1 MKKTVLRVIMAA
13 MVLIALSI
21 LTENPAVVG
30 IGVWGLVLVWYLG
43 RKDGLMKRR
52 IGLIIITLII
62 MAGLISL
69 TDNVV
74 LSAVATWVAVI
85 AAYVATGM
93 VRQRKRLKRLE
104 EECDPNAFFEATER
118 QLEITGK
125 NKKIHAYL
133 QIDLAVGEILMG
145 ECQAALDRL
154 LAIDPHMLS
163 DRNGSRFAYTVNLIE
178 CYYEL
183 GETEKAE
190 ALFEQEVPTLSP
202 VNQRMKLSTQALM
215 AERLFYLKR
224 FEESQAQF
232 GALLEEKISRR
243 MRLSILFLLAEM
255 HEQMG
260 EWEAACPMYR
270 EVAEKGNRLA
280 IAYESKAILQKRSDR
295 WIDRNFGFDD
305 VEGLDV

>member
-1 MKKTVLRVIMAA
+1 MKKTVLRVILAA

-21 LTENPAVVG
+21 FTENPAVVG

-43 RKDGLMKRR
+43 RKDGLLNRR

-62 MAGLISL
+62 MAGLIGL

-74 LSAVATWVAVI
+74 LSAVATWIAVI
-85 AAYVATGM
+85 AGYVATGL
-93 VRQRKRLKRLE
+93 VRQRKRLMRLE
-104 EECDPNAFFEATER
+104 GDCDPIAFFEATER

-178 CYYEL
+178 CYYDL

-190 ALFEQEVPTLSP
+190 ALFEQKVPTLSP
-202 VNQRMKLSTQALM
+202 VNKRMRLATQALM
-215 AERLFYLKR
+215 AERLFYLNR
-224 FEESQAQF
+224 FEESQEQF
-232 GALLEEKISRR
+232 CVLLQEKISKR
-243 MRLSILFLLAEM
+243 MRLCVLFLLAKMEDQ
-255 HEQMG
+255 EG
-260 EWEAACPMYR
+260 NWESAYLKYK
-270 EVAEKGNRLA
+270 EVAEKGNRLG
-280 IAYESKAILQKRSDR
+280 IACKSKEILQNRAAVKKQ
-295 WIDRNFGFDD
+295 
-305 VEGLDV
+305 E